1 MSLNISKL
9 SDHPLDGGR
18 KYFLDANVW
27 IFALGNPPSP
37 NTPGED
43 YIKFLDRLIESGTPI
58 YSHTILI
65 SEVFNALMRI
75 NFQDYLNAGQYRTG
89 KRPKLDFKRD
99 FRGKAEYLNALS
111 RFKSDIQAYLPSIQ
125 LIDKEIEF
133 ELGYLTKNIPTS
145 SDFNDYL
152 FYEMA
157 LAQNLTVVTDDGD
170 FNFSDIEIL
179 TQNNWLI
186 KNSRT

>member
-1 MSLNISKL
+1 MISRLSEHKL
-9 SDHPLDGGR
+9 DESM

-37 NTPGED
+37 NTPGEE

-75 NFQDYLNAGQYRTG
+75 NFQDFLKTEEYRTG
-89 KRPKLDFKRD
+89 RKPQLDFKKD
-99 FRGKAEYLNALS
+99 FRGKTEYLDALS
-111 RFKSDIQAYLPSIQ
+111 RFKSDIQAYLPSIH

-133 ELGYLTKNIPTS
+133 ELGYLVENIPSS

-157 LAQNLTVVTDDGD
+157 ISQNLTVVTDDGD

-179 TQNNWLI
+179 TQNSWLI
-186 KNSRT
+186 KNSRK